1 MKKRKTATHEESS
14 RRYLTRRQV
23 VKLAGLTAAMALAPA
38 TPRIARGATAAP
50 KRGGSLTLGM
60 ANDVLTFDPQHLG
73 LVNYPLIPNLYDSL
87 IRYDRAIRP
96 ITGLAEKWEAAPDGK
111 TLTLTLRQGVKFHS
125 GKDLDAAA
133 VIKTFDKARNKAIGL
148 NLFEPT
154 RTVESVEAKDRNTL
168 VIRFSQPTPD
178 MFDTMQIMYV
188 IDPDVMPS
196 LKNRGAGTG
205 PYKFV
210 EWVSGDHITLE
221 RNPHY
226 WDKDRPLLDKIT
238 YKVYPDTDAM
248 AAALQSGIID
258 MAVFVPAKDA
268 ALLKEKFV
276 VLEGQKGALTSEL
289 RINARRAPFDKKEAR
304 QAIQYAID
312 RKGIVERVMFGIGS
326 PTVVPFPDYSPAY
339 DAKWNDI
346 YKFDLNKAKDLIANG
361 GHPSGLEAK
370 ILIISTNPLH
380 TAIAQVLQ
388 ADLAKIGS
396 KLTLDP
402 VDTTV
407 YYQKLYAGDFQIT
420 PSGSGRQHKYPTGL
434 TSNSIY
440 RLANSPG
447 WGDNVPKAYVD
458 AVKDALATMNPAS
471 QKDAFGRMSNALM
484 DESWIVNIAWQV
496 NLFAL
501 AKHVKG
507 FEYNPD
513 DMPFLHGVSIDR

>member
-1 MKKRKTATHEESS
+1 MKRQKTAMPAESS
-14 RRYLTRRQV
+14 SRHLTRRQL

-38 TPRIARGATAAP
+38 TPRIARGAAPAP
-50 KRGGSLTLGM
+50 KAGGALTLGM

-87 IRYDRAIRP
+87 IRYDHAIKP
-96 ITGLAEKWEAAPDGK
+96 IPGLAEKWEASPDGK
-111 TLTLTLRQGVKFHS
+111 TVTLTLRQGVKFHS

-133 VIKTFDKARNKAIGL
+133 AIKTFDKARNKATGL

-154 RTVESVEAKDRNTL
+154 RTIESVEAKDRNTL

-178 MFDTMQIMYV
+178 MFDTMQIMYI
-188 IDPDVMPS
+188 IDPDIIPS
-196 LKNRGAGTG
+196 LKNRGSGTG
-205 PYKFV
+205 PFKFV

-221 RNPHY
+221 RNPYY
-226 WDKDRPLLDKIT
+226 WDKEKPLLDRVT
-238 YKVYPDTDAM
+238 FKVYPDTDAM

-276 VLEGQKGALTSEL
+276 LVEGQKGALTSEL
-289 RINARRAPFDKKEAR
+289 RINARRPPFEKKEVR

-312 RKGIVERVMFGIGS
+312 RKGIVERVMFGVGS

-339 DAKWNDI
+339 DPKWNDI
-346 YKFDLNKAKDLIANG
+346 YKYDLNKAKDLIAKG
-361 GHPSGLEAK
+361 GYRSGFEAK
-370 ILIISTNPLH
+370 ILIVSTNPLH
-380 TAIAQVLQ
+380 NALAQVLQ
-388 ADLAKIGS
+388 ADLAKIGC

-402 VDTTV
+402 VDSTV

-420 PSGSGRQHKYPTGL
+420 PSGSARQHKYPTGL

-440 RLANSPG
+440 RLANNPG
-447 WGDNVPKAYVD
+447 WGDNVPQAYVD
-458 AVKDALATMNPAS
+458 AVKDALATMNPAR
-471 QKDAFGRMSNALM
+471 QKDAFRRMTEALM
-484 DESWIVNIAWQV
+484 DESWIVNVAWQV

-501 AKHVKG
+501 AKHIKG
-507 FEYNPD
+507 FDYNPD
-513 DMPFLHGVSIDR
+513 DMPFLHNVSIEK

>member
-1 MKKRKTATHEESS
+1 MKRQKTAMREESS
-14 RRYLTRRQV
+14 SRYFTRRQF
-23 VKLAGLTAAMALAPA
+23 VKLAGLTAAMSLAPA
-38 TPRIARGATAAP
+38 APRIAASATAAA
-50 KRGGSLTLGM
+50 KRGGTLTLGM
-60 ANDVLTFDPQHLG
+60 ASDVLTFDPQHLG

-96 ITGLAEKWEAAPDGK
+96 IPGLAEKWEASPDGK
-111 TLTLTLRQGVKFHS
+111 TLTLTLRQGVRFHS

-133 VIKTFDKARNKAIGL
+133 VLKTFDKARDKGAGL

-154 RTVESVEAKDRNTL
+154 RTIESVEAKDKSTL
-168 VIRFSQPTPD
+168 VIKFSQPTPD
-178 MFDTMQIMYV
+178 MFDTMQILYV
-188 IDPDVMPS
+188 IDPGIIPS
-196 LKNRGAGTG
+196 LKNRGSGTG
-205 PYKFV
+205 PFKFV

-221 RNPHY
+221 RNPNY
-226 WDKDRPLLDKIT
+226 WEKDKPLLDKIT

-276 VLEGQKGALTSEL
+276 VVEGQKGALTSEL
-289 RINARRAPFDKKEAR
+289 RINGRRPPFDRKEVR

-312 RKGIVERVMFGIGS
+312 RRGIVDRVMFGIGS

-339 DAKWNDI
+339 DPKWNDI
-346 YKFDLNKAKDLIANG
+346 YKYDLNKAKELIAKG
-361 GHPSGLEAK
+361 GYPSGFEAK
-370 ILIISTNPLH
+370 ILIVSTNPLH
-380 TAIAQVLQ
+380 NAIAQVLQ
-388 ADLAKIGS
+388 ADLAKIGC

-402 VDTTV
+402 IDTTV

-420 PSGSGRQHKYPTGL
+420 PSGSARQHKYPTGL

-440 RLANSPG
+440 RLANNPG
-447 WGDNVPKAYVD
+447 WGDDVPKAYVD
-458 AVKDALATMNPAS
+458 AVKDALATMNPTR
-471 QKDAFGRMSNALM
+471 QKDAFRRMTEALM

-501 AKHVKG
+501 AKHVNS
-507 FEYNPD
+507 FDHNPD
-513 DMPFLHGVSIDR
+513 DMPFLHGVSIER